1 MEELTYRYIT
11 VTIERSMA
19 QEVPKVGFRMRKSFK
34 IAPGV
39 RMTVTPRGIG
49 TSVGGRAGR
58 VRVHSSGRAAAV
70 ASIPG
75 TGISHTTTLSS
86 GSRGTRSTNS
96 GQLTPAAPPAPAAP
110 TPDKPGM
117 LSPKWEKQLF
127 RAIAAN
133 DWAALQTIA
142 SSDARARPT
151 CQLLDA
157 MLVSFTAGD
166 NRRARQLLEPL
177 WAEGYDPS
185 TDQFMVK
192 YVRSLRM
199 TLDVAEGITASLTMD
214 RDALGLSLAEL
225 RQEDGD
231 LQGAVDLV
239 EQVEPSTVAAVS
251 LAELY
256 AQQQRWTE
264 IVALTDHVANDDEF
278 ATFLLIQRGI
288 ALRELGHYTASREAF
303 KTALAPRSRPAGL
316 RHLALV
322 ERSETY
328 RSEGKKAMARK
339 DLERVLAEDSTYP
352 DLHQRLARLA

>member
-1 MEELTYRYIT
+1 M
-11 VTIERSMA
+11 
-19 QEVPKVGFRMRKSFK
+19 GFRMRKSFK
-34 IAPGV
+34 LAPGV

-58 VRVHSSGRAAAV
+58 VRVHSSGRTAAS

-75 TGISHTTTLSS
+75 TGISHTTTFSS
-86 GSRGTRSTNS
+86 GSRSTRSTGRAAS
-96 GQLTPAAPPAPAAP
+96 RPTAPVAPPAPAP
-110 TPDKPGM
+110 VKPGM

-127 RAIAAN
+127 KAIAGN
-133 DWAALQTIA
+133 DWEALPTIA
-142 SSDARARPT
+142 GADPRARPT

-157 MLVSFTAGD
+157 MLVSFTAG
-166 NRRARQLLEPL
+166 NNQRARQLLEPL
-177 WAEGYDPS
+177 WAEGYDPA
-185 TDQFMVK
+185 TDQFLVK
-192 YVRSLRM
+192 YVQTLRM
-199 TLDVAEGITASLTMD
+199 TLDVAEGITATLAID

-256 AQQQRWTE
+256 MQQQRWTE
-264 IVALTDHVANDDEF
+264 VVALTDHVANDDEF
-278 ATFLLIQRGI
+278 ATFLLIQRGT
-288 ALRELGHYTASREAF
+288 AFRELGHFTASREAF
-303 KTALAPRSRPAGL
+303 KAALAPRSRPAGL

-328 RSEGKKAMARK
+328 RVEGKRAMARK

-352 DLHQRLARLA
+352 DLHERLARLG